1 MGRVFYWPSSSKY
14 LKYKEIRMKQIIS
27 TVNGWVTII
36 TEFLQGLI
44 VLGVVVGILFND
56 YFGVIGGI
64 GNLMGQIGENGLA
77 GLVALVLV
85 VLWYKK

>member
-1 MGRVFYWPSSSKY
+1 
-14 LKYKEIRMKQIIS
+14 MKQVIS
-27 TVNGWVTII
+27 SVNGWVIAI

-44 VLGVVVGILFND
+44 VLGVVIGILFND

-64 GNLMGQIGENGLA
+64 GKLMENIGENGLA

>member
-1 MGRVFYWPSSSKY
+1 
-14 LKYKEIRMKQIIS
+14 MKQIIS

-44 VLGVVVGILFND
+44 VLGVVIGILFND

-64 GNLMGQIGENGLA
+64 GKLMGNIGENGLA

>member
-1 MGRVFYWPSSSKY
+1 MGRDHTWPSPSEY

-27 TVNGWVTII
+27 TVNGWVTEINN
-36 TEFLQGLI
+36 FLQGLI
-44 VLGVVVGILFND
+44 VLGVAIGILFND

-64 GNLMGQIGENGLA
+64 GNLMGQVGENGLA
-77 GLVALVLV
+77 GLVALILV

>member
-1 MGRVFYWPSSSKY
+1 
-14 LKYKEIRMKQIIS
+14 MKQVIS
-27 TVNGWVTII
+27 SVNGWVNEI

-64 GNLMGQIGENGLA
+64 GKLMENIGENGLA

>member
-1 MGRVFYWPSSSKY
+1 
-14 LKYKEIRMKQIIS
+14 MKQIIS

-44 VLGVVVGILFND
+44 VLGVVIGILFND

-64 GNLMGQIGENGLA
+64 GKLMENIGENGLA

>member
-1 MGRVFYWPSSSKY
+1 
-14 LKYKEIRMKQIIS
+14 MKQVIS
-27 TVNGWVTII
+27 SVNGWVTII

-44 VLGVVVGILFND
+44 VLGVVIGILFND
-56 YFGVIGGI
+56 HFGVIGGI
-64 GNLMGQIGENGLA
+64 GKLMENIGENGLA

>member
-1 MGRVFYWPSSSKY
+1 
-14 LKYKEIRMKQIIS
+14 MKQIIS

-44 VLGVVVGILFND
+44 VLGVVIGILFND

-64 GNLMGQIGENGLA
+64 GKLMENIGENGLA

-85 VLWYKK
+85 VLWHKK

>member
-1 MGRVFYWPSSSKY
+1 
-14 LKYKEIRMKQIIS
+14 MKQIIS
-27 TVNGWVTII
+27 SVNEWI
-36 TEFLQGLI
+36 TDITGLLQGLI

-77 GLVALVLV
+77 GLVALLLV

>member
-1 MGRVFYWPSSSKY
+1 
-14 LKYKEIRMKQIIS
+14 MKQVIS
-27 TVNGWVTII
+27 SVNGWVTII

-44 VLGVVVGILFND
+44 VLGVVIGILFND

-64 GNLMGQIGENGLA
+64 GKLMENIGENGLA